1 MNHPAWQQA
10 VLQILVPL
18 LPAQEARARAGPQ
31 ATVGSPGPQKQMEAV
46 GRPRAGRVAFTSQ
59 LVWSCIPEL
68 GGDGAE
74 PQGQWL
80 ASTSGVPARLP
91 GPVGASWG
99 LSSLQ
104 AAPELPLCSRS
115 TGGPSLAL
123 PHPEAPIPVWPSL

>member
-59 LVWSCIPEL
+59 LVCSCIPEL
-68 GGDGAE
+68 GGDLSPRDSGWPA
-74 PQGQWL
+74 PQ
-80 ASTSGVPARLP
+80 ASLP
-91 GPVGASWG
+91 GSQAQWEPPGVCLPSRRPLSCHCAAGALG
-99 LSSLQ
+99 
-104 AAPELPLCSRS
+104 APP
-115 TGGPSLAL
+115 
-123 PHPEAPIPVWPSL
+123 